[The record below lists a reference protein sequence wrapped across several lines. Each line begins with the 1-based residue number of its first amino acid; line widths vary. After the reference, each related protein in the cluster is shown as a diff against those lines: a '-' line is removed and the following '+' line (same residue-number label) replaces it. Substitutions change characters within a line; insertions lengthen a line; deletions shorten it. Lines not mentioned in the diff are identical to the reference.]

1 LAVKSAEF
9 EALVQIGNDAKEWMA
24 AQPARLIVTPEQPIR
39 VEHGAG
45 ATGAVPGQEALFP
58 GDGIRLPGIA
68 RIRVEASAARE
79 KILARRPEWATHP
92 PELELLRERYKS
104 MKTALDAAK
113 AGFETANS
121 AAERELAA
129 AETVERQLTNE
140 LAAVRAE
147 LTQRELPPD
156 LADQTDQAAIRATA
170 ARALAE
176 ELERELATAGGDP
189 EPAVRAAA
197 AEERAAKSALE
208 RTLQEEARLEGQ
220 IELTAT
226 QNLYGRVTELEEEE
240 AVLNAA
246 AVRYRRR
253 ANALQTLRQAIA
265 AASAELAAALPERLS
280 GPVSEIWGR
289 LTGGGPV
296 ALNAQ
301 WKPAA
306 VHVPVDHLSG
316 GEAEQVAFATRLAL
330 ARHLAREERQL
341 AVFDDAFLATDA
353 ARAAIILEI
362 LQEATAELQILI
374 LTCHPE
380 RYDRLPAAVRMEL
393 GPRY

>member
-1 LAVKSAEF
+1 MDAIGRERSLVKELEQAVRRLSAARAAIELSMDRRADLAVKSAEF

-253 ANALQTLRQAIA
+253 F
-265 AASAELAAALPERLS
+265 
-280 GPVSEIWGR
+280 GG
-289 LTGGGPV
+289 TGGRASGASVRAGERDMGAADRRRSGRAERSVEAGGRPCARGPSFRRRGR
-296 ALNAQ
+296 AGGLRH
-301 WKPAA
+301 PAC
-306 VHVPVDHLSG
+306 PG
-316 GEAEQVAFATRLAL
+316 PPPGTRRAPACRLRRRFS
-330 ARHLAREERQL
+330 RH
-341 AVFDDAFLATDA
+341 
-353 ARAAIILEI
+353 
-362 LQEATAELQILI
+362 
-374 LTCHPE
+374 
-380 RYDRLPAAVRMEL
+380 
-393 GPRY
+393 